1 MMSPQIGEAIRLTPR
16 YFSWLLAS
24 LLIVLVLAPQ
34 FEDSYIGA
42 ILLHAGL
49 TAVFVTGVIANRHR
63 KLIFRTSL
71 VIAAVAIPLTWAAF
85 ATRAIEVSLSQ
96 FAVVVLFCGFTA
108 GLILSA
114 VLREYLGA
122 IQAVLGAICVYLL
135 IGLAWATVYAAIDRI
150 EPQSFDFNNHR
161 TTTTTGGQT
170 YTDFSQMVY
179 FSFVT
184 MSTLGFGDVSP
195 KTPIAESATW
205 IQSVVGQLYIA
216 ILIARL
222 VTELPRPRRWTDET
236 GTLTDDDAVEG
247 ESKDV

>member
-1 MMSPQIGEAIRLTPR
+1 MMAGKSRKPIRLTPR
-16 YFSWLLAS
+16 HFSWLLAS
-24 LLIVLVLAPQ
+24 LIIVLVLAPQ

-42 ILLHAGL
+42 ILLNAGL

-63 KLIFRTSL
+63 KLLFRASL
-71 VIAAVAIPLTWAAF
+71 VIAVVAIPLTWAAF
-85 ATRAIEVSLSQ
+85 ATHAIEVSLSQ

-114 VLREYLGA
+114 VLREYLGG

-135 IGLAWATVYAAIDRI
+135 IGLAWATAYAAIDHI

-170 YTDFSQMVY
+170 YTVFSQMVY

-184 MSTLGFGDVSP
+184 MSTLGYGDV
-195 KTPIAESATW
+195 TPRTSLAETATW
-205 IQSVVGQLYIA
+205 MQSVVGQLYIA

-222 VTELPRPRRWTDET
+222 VTEIPRPGRPSGET
-236 GTLTDDDAVEG
+236 
-247 ESKDV
+247 ESSSIATRSKEK